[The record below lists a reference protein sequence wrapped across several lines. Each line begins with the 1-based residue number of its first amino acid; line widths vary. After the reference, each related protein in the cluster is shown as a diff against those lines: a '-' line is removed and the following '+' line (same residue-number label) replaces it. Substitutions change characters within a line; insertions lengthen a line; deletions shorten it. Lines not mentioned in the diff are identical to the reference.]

1 MMALDNECTAAAPQH
16 TRTEGT
22 WSFTAPRFP
31 SFSLIR
37 STCFL
42 IVIRYLPDIGIVNV
56 FICLFIL
63 HFSWASACLI
73 FVCHHLMIRASYRD
87 VLLQNHFCLF
97 RFSGTSLALFLWLF
111 SYLNEL
117 FARYWNCKLIYLLD
131 FSWASACLI
140 VFYHWWF
147 ELPAGTFFNSIIFAC
162 LSGSCSTPV
171 KQKKKQK
178 NIYMI
183 LLNVNL
189 VFFALPL
196 LNIGCYHFFG
206 IYCSRFLNKGKVEWH
221 FFSHF

>member
-1 MMALDNECTAAAPQH
+1 MFSAHARCRRRSVLLICSFGTLTWTCGEVDLVMMALDNECTAAAPQL

-42 IVIRYLPDIGIVNV
+42 IVIRYLPDIGIVNL
-56 FICLFIL
+56 FICLFVL

-87 VLLQNHFCLF
+87 VLLQNHFCLS

-117 FARYWNCKLIYLLD
+117 FARYWNCKLINLFIRFLMSQCMFD
-131 FSWASACLI
+131 CFLSLMIRASCRDVLQQ
-140 VFYHWWF
+140 H
-147 ELPAGTFFNSIIFAC
+147 
-162 LSGSCSTPV
+162 
-171 KQKKKQK
+171 
-178 NIYMI
+178 
-183 LLNVNL
+183 
-189 VFFALPL
+189 
-196 LNIGCYHFFG
+196 HFFLSVWLLFHT
-206 IYCSRFLNKGKVEWH
+206 C
-221 FFSHF
+221 